1 MHQKPL
7 VTAALIAF
15 QGSIVCHFANLID
28 CTGNSRSGLTRTTCS
43 SRLPLRCFWVFSCL
57 HFSFF
62 FPLKSLRSP
71 HLVITPSSYIY
82 NTCEPNGSYRS
93 RSWCIS
99 VWADDKASEE
109 ERADPLTDQ
118 YMY

>member
-1 MHQKPL
+1 MLQSS
-7 VTAALIAF
+7 AAAMFLGF
-15 QGSIVCHFANLID
+15 L
-28 CTGNSRSGLTRTTCS
+28 LS
-43 SRLPLRCFWVFSCL
+43 SLL
-57 HFSFF
+57 FF